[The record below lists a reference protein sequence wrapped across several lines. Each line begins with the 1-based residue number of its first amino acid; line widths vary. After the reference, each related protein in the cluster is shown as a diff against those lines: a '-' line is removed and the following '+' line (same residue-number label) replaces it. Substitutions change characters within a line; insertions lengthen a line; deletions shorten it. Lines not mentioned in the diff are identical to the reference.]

1 MTKKKRK
8 KKKCKGLI
16 TDIGNPTINVNVS
29 TSGFEEVLAHVRPSA
44 FRAIN
49 ITTNQPVT
57 ANTPLK
63 IIFPTEQFDLAG
75 EFDPETS
82 TFIPARN
89 GVYFVLGDVAFSPN
103 DPNGDYRTRIE
114 IRLNGKPAVAIDNDF
129 FGAGTPFLNAV
140 SVSTVVML
148 KAGDRVE
155 VFAESNIPGTFVASE
170 DDSRFEAARFPS
182 PQH

>member
-1 MTKKKRK
+1 MSRK
-8 KKKCKGLI
+8 KKKKKDCKGS
-16 TDIGNPTINVNVS
+16 TPDIGNPTINVNIS
-29 TSGFEEVLAHVRPSA
+29 TGATEEVLSFVRQSA

-49 ITTNQPVT
+49 LTTNQPVA

-63 IIFPTEQFDLAG
+63 IIFPTEQFDLAS
-75 EFDPETS
+75 EYDPITS
-82 TFIPARN
+82 TFTPAKN

-114 IRLNGKPAVAIDNDF
+114 VRINGKPAVAIDNDF

-155 VFAESNIPGTFVASE
+155 VFAESNIPGSFVASE
-170 DDSRFEAARFPS
+170 DGSRFEAARFPS
-182 PQH
+182 PLH